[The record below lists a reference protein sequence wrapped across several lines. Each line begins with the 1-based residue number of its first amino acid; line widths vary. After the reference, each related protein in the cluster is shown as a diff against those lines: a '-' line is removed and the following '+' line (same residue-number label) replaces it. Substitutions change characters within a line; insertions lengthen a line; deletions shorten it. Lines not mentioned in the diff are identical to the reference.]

1 MFKDL
6 LKKSVLIILQWE
18 ARAVLSKY
26 SPRIIAI
33 TGSVGKTTTKDAIY
47 AALSSRYKA
56 QKSQKSY
63 NSELGVP
70 LAILGQTS
78 GWSSPLAW
86 FSVLLS
92 GLGLIVLKYDY
103 PDWLV
108 LEVGADH
115 PGDIERITSWLKP
128 DIAVVTRL
136 SKTPVHVEFFDSPED
151 VAREKR
157 FLVEALSQDGVAVL
171 NHDDEDVLSFAKHTE
186 GSIITYGFNAG
197 ARLTVSHIDYHY
209 ENERPAGMTFKVQ
222 SGGSSVPVL
231 LRGVLGVQPIYA
243 VLGALAAGTAAGL
256 NLVEMGHAFEAF
268 SSPPGR
274 MKILGGVKDSLIIDD
289 SYNASPV
296 AVERALTTLA
306 ELQTTGRR
314 IAVLGDMMELGKYS
328 TEAHRAVG
336 KQVTRVADIVITV
349 GVRARTIAE
358 TALAEGMTEDQV
370 FQFSASREAGK
381 KLEHLL
387 AQGDV
392 VLVKGSQSSR
402 MERAVEEVM
411 AEPEKATT
419 LLVRQ
424 EAEWKK

>member
-1 MFKDL
+1 MIKDL
-6 LKKSVLIILQWE
+6 LKKTVLVLLRWE
-18 ARAVLSKY
+18 ARAVLHKY
-26 SPRIIAI
+26 NPRIIAV

-47 AALSSRYKA
+47 TAISSRYKA

-86 FSVLLS
+86 FNVLFS
-92 GLGLIVLKYDY
+92 GLGLIVLKYNY

-136 SKTPVHVEFFDSPED
+136 SKTPVHVEFFESPED

-171 NHDDEDVLSFAKHTE
+171 NHDDEDVLSFAKYTN
-186 GSIITYGFNAG
+186 GSIITYGFNSG

-209 ENERPAGMTFKVQ
+209 ENERPAGVMFKVQ
-222 SGGSSVPVL
+222 SGGSSVPIL

-243 VLGALAAGTAAGL
+243 VLGALAVGTAAGL
-256 NLVEMGHAFEAF
+256 NLVEMGHAFETF
-268 SSPPGR
+268 NSPPGR
-274 MKILGGVKDSLIIDD
+274 MKILGGVKGSLIIDD

-296 AVERALTTLA
+296 ALEQALTTLK
-306 ELQTTGRR
+306 ELKVAGRR
-314 IAVLGDMMELGKYS
+314 VVVLGDMMELGKYS
-328 TEAHRAVG
+328 TDAHRAVG
-336 KQVTRVADIVITV
+336 KHVAQVTDVVITV

-358 TALAEGMTEDQV
+358 TALAEGVPEDQV
-370 FQFSASREAGK
+370 FQFNESCEAGK
-381 KLEHLL
+381 KLEHLI

-402 MERAVEEVM
+402 MERVVEEVM
-411 AEPEKATT
+411 AEPDKAAE

-424 EAEWKK
+424 EAKWKK